1 MAIGLLG
8 SLYFIIIVLSNTIG
22 AISGMGGGVIIKPV
36 FDLIGVHQVAE
47 ISFYAA
53 VAVFVMSIVSTY
65 RQVKNGVKI
74 KWHFAA
80 WVSIGAILG
89 GFVGT
94 LLLEWLI
101 RRLPNEGYAQ
111 MIQIVLTIITLL
123 FAFFYT
129 KYNAPKFELHHLIWY
144 MSCGFVLGSLAS
156 LLGIGGGPINVSLL
170 MLLFSLPMKEATV
183 YSICTI
189 FFSQLSKLVSIG
201 FTSGFAIFD
210 LRLLWFIIPAAIIG
224 GLLGAKL
231 SGILTGDKVAFV
243 FQSVILLVLLINI
256 YNGILLIM

>member
-1 MAIGLLG
+1 MTIGIVG
-8 SLYFIIIVLSNTIG
+8 SLYFIIIVLANTIG

-65 RQVKNGVKI
+65 RQVKNGVALN
-74 KWHFAA
+74 WRFAG
-80 WVSIGAILG
+80 WVSLGAVLG

-94 LLLEWLI
+94 RLLDWLI
-101 RRLPNEGYAQ
+101 LHLPNEGYAQ
-111 MIQIVLTIITLL
+111 MIQIILTIITLL

-129 KYNAPKFELHHLIWY
+129 KYNQPKFKLNHLLWY
-144 MSCGFVLGSLAS
+144 LLCGFVLGSLAS

-201 FTSGFAIFD
+201 LTSGFAVFD
-210 LRLLWFIIPAAIIG
+210 LRLLLFIIPAAIIG
-224 GLLGAKL
+224 GFMGAKF
-231 SGILTGDKVAFV
+231 SGILSGDKVTIV
-243 FQSVILLVLLINI
+243 FQFVILLVLGINI
-256 YNGILLIM
+256 YNGLLLIM

>member
-1 MAIGLLG
+1 MAIGFLG
-8 SLYFIIIVLSNTIG
+8 ALYFTIIVLANTIG

-36 FDLIGVHQVAE
+36 LDLVGVHQVAE

-53 VAVFVMSIVSTY
+53 VAVFVMSMVSTY

-74 KWHFAA
+74 EWRFAA
-80 WVSIGAILG
+80 WVSLGAVIG

-94 LLLEWLI
+94 RLLDWFIL
-101 RRLPNEGYAQ
+101 RLPHEGYAQ
-111 MIQIVLTIITLL
+111 MIQIILTIITLL

-129 KYNAPKFELHHLIWY
+129 KYNQPKWLLQHVGWY
-144 MSCGFVLGSLAS
+144 LLCGFILGSLAS

-170 MLLFSLPMKEATV
+170 MMLFSLQMKEATV

-189 FFSQLSKLVSIG
+189 FFSQLAKLVSIG
-201 FTSGFAIFD
+201 VTSGFAIFD
-210 LRLLWFIIPAAIIG
+210 LRLLYFIVPAAIMG

-231 SGILTGDKVAFV
+231 SGILSGDKVTVV
-243 FQSVILLVLLINI
+243 FQTVILFVLLINI
-256 YNGILLIM
+256 YNGVLLIM